1 MLEDGV
7 RQEIRLFAAGLE
19 ESWVGLPP
27 ELKDE
32 LSGRQVV
39 GLLLDASGSMEADI
53 RLVREA
59 ALKFLT
65 NLPKTEN
72 LFVMDFDEN
81 IRLSQYSTDDQRLL
95 SDRIYDVRAEGWT
108 ALYDAVATFLERIY
122 ALDGKKTLVV
132 FSDGVDSRS
141 TLSVGDVMD
150 MVKMSDATIHTIH
163 FGVSQARNTRSFE
176 EGRFLRQLS
185 SETGGSYAFGDSLQQ
200 LDELYDKLL
209 EELFSQYTLGYVS
222 TNTRQ
227 DGKVPEDQ
235 SRGRPRGHENP
246 RPEGLLRPLPGR
258 ARLEALTPGKKTQRR
273 RDAEE
278 EPGFSLR
285 PCVFAPLRSIPFPF
299 VRLCY
304 KFRRHENDVY
314 RQEQEVRA
322 LTREARAGRGREE
335 PPVHRDGVGAERTRC
350 AARFNS
356 RRELSTPRRRWR
368 RMVPR
373 STTCWSLREADRWR
387 PRFWCGS

>member
-1 MLEDGV
+1 MVAEKNAKAQGRKGAGKILCVLASWRLCVEILLPVALAQEREDQQVPYVFESRVDMVSVAVAVTDEEGNFVTGLKAEDFSVREDGV

-27 ELKDE
+27 EMKDE

-39 GLLLDASGSMEADI
+39 GLMLDASGSMEDDM

-108 ALYDAVATFLERIY
+108 ALYDAVATFLERLY

-141 TLSVGDVMD
+141 TLSMGEVMD
-150 MVKMSDATIHTIH
+150 MVKLSDSTIHTIH
-163 FGVSQARNTRSFE
+163 FGVSQARNTWTFE
-176 EGRFLRQLS
+176 EGRFLRALS
-185 SETGGSYAFGDSLQQ
+185 SETGGSYAFGDNLQQ

-222 TNTRQ
+222 TNTRE
-227 DGKVPEDQ
+227 DGKYRKIKVEVDREDVKV
-235 SRGRPRGHENP
+235 
-246 RPEGLLRPLPGR
+246 R
-258 ARLEALTPGKKTQRR
+258 ARKGYYGPSP
-273 RDAEE
+273 E
-278 EPGFSLR
+278 EPSFMR
-285 PCVFAPLRSIPFPF
+285 
-299 VRLCY
+299 
-304 KFRRHENDVY
+304 
-314 RQEQEVRA
+314 
-322 LTREARAGRGREE
+322 
-335 PPVHRDGVGAERTRC
+335 
-350 AARFNS
+350 
-356 RRELSTPRRRWR
+356 
-368 RMVPR
+368 
-373 STTCWSLREADRWR
+373 
-387 PRFWCGS
+387 